1 MKLIMLPTIFACI
14 LCINA
19 LAQVDFQPHII
30 IDQGSTNGP
39 RAAFAADL
47 DGDGHLDL
55 VSASEYDN
63 KIAWYK
69 NDGAGNLGAQQIISL
84 DVISPFNASAVDFD
98 NDGNVDI
105 LVSSAEKGKI
115 FWFKNDG
122 SANFGSP
129 RLIINSVNGISNSI
143 AADIDGDGDM
153 DVLATSADT
162 NKIIWFENTNGLGD
176 FSPENLISNTVDRAI
191 HIAVSDLDGD
201 GDLDIISSTL
211 YGPKTVWFE
220 NLDGQGNYGS
230 EQLID
235 DERFNVYALFGFDV
249 DADGDNDIVTNKN
262 GELIY
267 YENLNS
273 QGNFS
278 TAQTFIADNVS
289 YFLFIDFD
297 QDADLDIVA
306 QVNGDIVWYENLN
319 GFGNFGNKQILK
331 ATERITILNLADINN
346 NGGLDIITGNIYQDK
361 VAWTPNN
368 GQNSYGAEVVL
379 SIIDGAQGSYS
390 VQAADIDGDGNI
402 DAISANA
409 DAETITWYKNT
420 DGQGSFGPTRIV
432 AENLNYVQSAFVADL
447 DGDGDKDVL
456 SSSNENNLATW
467 FKNIDGQGNFVQQQ
481 AFASDF
487 QDPLF
492 VTSDDLDADGDNDVI
507 VFDFN
512 LGLAWFENVDGLGNF
527 GQGQVIDEF
536 IGYTESIHTVDLDG
550 DGDGDKDIIAA
561 IYTSDKMFAWYENLD
576 GQGNFGP
583 KKIIEDNIPG
593 AMEIYYSDLDGDG
606 DMDILGSIT
615 AEDMV
620 VWYENLN
627 GTGTFG
633 PRKII
638 TNSTPLPEGIRT
650 MDADQDGDLDVF
662 VADYSADTVS
672 WYENLDGQGNFG
684 PQNVLDTNINGV
696 LSLDIADFD
705 GNGKMDLLAGAWLG
719 DKLKWYK
726 NLGTLGV
733 EENNFNSITLFP
745 VPSSDFLNLK
755 STSTIVEAI
764 VYNELGQHLLNS
776 QNIEGINTINIA
788 SLSNGI
794 YFIRLTDLELNTIT
808 KKFIKRD

>member
-1 MKLIMLPTIFACI
+1 MKPLLLPTIIACA
-14 LCINA
+14 LFINSN
-19 LAQVDFQPHII
+19 AQINFHPRII
-30 IDQGSTNGP
+30 IDQGSTNAP

-55 VSASEYDN
+55 VSASEYDS
-63 KIAWYK
+63 KVAWYK

-98 NDGNVDI
+98 NDGNIDI

-129 RLIINSVNGISNSI
+129 RLITNSVNGISNSI
-143 AADIDGDGDM
+143 ATDIDGDGDM

-162 NKIIWFENTNGLGD
+162 NKIIWFENTNGQGN
-176 FSPENLISNTVDRAI
+176 FGPENLISNNVDRAI

-220 NLDGQGNYGS
+220 NLNGQGNYGP

-235 DERFNVYALFGFDV
+235 DARFNVYALYGFDV
-249 DADGDNDIVTNKN
+249 DADGDNDIVTNKD

-267 YENLNS
+267 YENLNG

-278 TAQTFIADNVS
+278 TAQTLIADNVS
-289 YFLFIDFD
+289 YFQFKDFD
-297 QDADLDIVA
+297 QDADLDILA

-319 GFGNFGNKQILK
+319 GLGDFGNKQILK
-331 ATERITILNLADINN
+331 ATERITILNFADING

-368 GQNSYGAEVVL
+368 GQNSYVVEIVL

-420 DGQGSFGPTRIV
+420 DGQGNFGPTRIV
-432 AENLNYVQSAFVADL
+432 AENLNYVQSVFVADL
-447 DGDGDKDVL
+447 DGDGDMDVL
-456 SSSNENNLATW
+456 SATNENNLATW
-467 FKNIDGQGNFVQQQ
+467 FKNIDGQGNFIQQPP
-481 AFASDF
+481 FASDF
-487 QDPLF
+487 QDPSF
-492 VTSDDLDADGDNDVI
+492 VTSDDLDADGDKDVI

-512 LGLAWFENVDGLGNF
+512 LGLTWFENLNGLGNF
-527 GQGQVIDEF
+527 GQAQIIDGF
-536 IGYTESIHTVDLDG
+536 IGYSESIHTVDI
-550 DGDGDKDIIAA
+550 DGDGDKDIITA
-561 IYTSDKMFAWYENLD
+561 IYSQDKMFAWYENLD

-583 KKIIEDNIPG
+583 KKIIEDNILG
-593 AMEIYYSDLDGDG
+593 AIEIYYSDLDGDG
-606 DMDILGSIT
+606 DIDILGSIT
-615 AEDMV
+615 REGMV
-620 VWYENLN
+620 VWYENIN

-638 TNSTPLPEGIRT
+638 ANPSPTTPEGIRT
-650 MDADQDGDLDVF
+650 IDADQDGDLDVF
-662 VADYSADTVS
+662 VADYTADTVS
-672 WYENLDGQGNFG
+672 WYENMDGQGNFG
-684 PQNVLDTNINGV
+684 PQHIIDTNINGV
-696 LSLDIADFD
+696 LSLDTADFNN
-705 GNGKMDLLAGAWLG
+705 NGKMDLLAGALLG
-719 DKLKWYK
+719 DKLKWYD
-726 NLGTLGV
+726 NFGTLAV
-733 EENNFNSITLFP
+733 EDNNLDATVLYPVPTSDILNIKSNSI
-745 VPSSDFLNLK
+745 
-755 STSTIVEAI
+755 IVEVV
-764 VYNELGQHLLNS
+764 VYNELGQNLLS
-776 QNIEGINTINIA
+776 IQNTEGINSLNIA
-788 SLSNGI
+788 TLSNGI
-794 YFIRLTDLELNTIT
+794 YIIKLKDLKQNSIS
-808 KKFIKRD
+808 KKFIKQN